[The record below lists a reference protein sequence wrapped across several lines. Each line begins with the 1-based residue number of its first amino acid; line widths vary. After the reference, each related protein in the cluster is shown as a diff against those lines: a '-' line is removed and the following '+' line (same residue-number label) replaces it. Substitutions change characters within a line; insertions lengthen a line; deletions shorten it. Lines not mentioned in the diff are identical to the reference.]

1 MLLSYAQNYYCLLKT
16 SSQKQT
22 EEVRGC
28 QHLLKVRVTQAE
40 ASCISLLFSQ
50 GRCGQWKAEAFFCF
64 PLGTGG
70 DRFMRGC
77 ILQSKTVSEWISHHL
92 SPVQSWPG
100 PGHHSK
106 VLHWSVF
113 FLLALRQWPEHQGQ
127 QCPAGSRRRQ
137 QAAAALTS
145 HMHRPPRPPT
155 RTGDT
160 ARPELPHLASEQI
173 RKLLPSL
180 FSVQAEGWAQQSL
193 SAASAFVSWAAWL
206 LRRAPSWGRVWPFA
220 PSPPGGHL
228 WSAPSRERACSAIL
242 FLFAPRGRFRNFITS
257 VYCSLF
263 FFIYYYYYHYH
274 LFIFFLGLWLLNF

>member
-180 FSVQAEGWAQQSL
+180 FSVPGRGLSPAELVCGLSLCLLGRVAAAQGPILGKGLALRAFPSWRSSMERTISGESL
-193 SAASAFVSWAAWL
+193 LRYFVSLCSQREIQKLYNYCL
-206 LRRAPSWGRVWPFA
+206 L
-220 PSPPGGHL
+220 
-228 WSAPSRERACSAIL
+228 
-242 FLFAPRGRFRNFITS
+242 
-257 VYCSLF
+257 
-263 FFIYYYYYHYH
+263 
-274 LFIFFLGLWLLNF
+274 